1 MKTENRYATTGFGT
15 GNTIE
20 LNMTGSRNPFIF
32 AIRKAFREYIDEQT
46 KGYIFCEKRLE
57 RKLEAANL
65 LFPEYREKMKSLTV
79 KN

>member
-15 GNTIE
+15 GNTID

-32 AIRKAFREYIDEQT
+32 AIRKYES
-46 KGYIFCEKRLE
+46 
-57 RKLEAANL
+57 ANF